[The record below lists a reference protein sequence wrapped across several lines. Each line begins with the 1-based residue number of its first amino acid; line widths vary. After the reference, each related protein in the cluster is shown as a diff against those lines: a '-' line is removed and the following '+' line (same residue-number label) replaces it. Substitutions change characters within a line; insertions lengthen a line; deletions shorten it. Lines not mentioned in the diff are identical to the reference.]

1 MTSELDY
8 MAAEKAARILQT
20 AGFEAYIVG
29 GAVRDLLLDFEP
41 KDYDLVTNASPQ
53 ELIAIEQFENPKHTD
68 PAQAYGVTRTKIKI
82 QDQLRPIEITT
93 YRKDISAHLGR
104 SQTKVE
110 FKYLE
115 DDVMR
120 RDFTINALALDPIN
134 DFLIDLPRGLEDLDK
149 KTVRFIGDPQIRIYE
164 DPLRIVR
171 AIRIKNRLG
180 FKYDKQTF
188 EAIMSS
194 VANGEVQKIA
204 TDRLRIELTRMLI
217 DPNRNEALQ
226 DLDLFGVLDV
236 VLPELVAGKE
246 TPQPEHYHS
255 EGDVYRHSILSVNY
269 LPDKVTPRLAWAT
282 LLHDIGKPPT
292 YKPAEVTGDR
302 IRFDRHFAEGAKIT
316 QKILKRLNFSNKLID
331 DIHWMIHYHLSIA
344 YLPEMRPGRAKTF
357 MSHPA
362 FEDLLELHRADA
374 HAAWSK
380 TPSGEIDTTTPDLS
394 HIEEMYNIYK
404 KKRSEKQPDLKKD
417 LGVDGHWLIKNYPD
431 LPKEKLSDVLD
442 ELRQLFAEN
451 KISNHDQ
458 AVEITNQLT
467 EELSN

>member
-1 MTSELDY
+1 MTLDLDY
-8 MAAEKAARILQT
+8 RAAVSAAGILQM

-29 GAVRDLLLDFEP
+29 GAVRDILLDFEP
-41 KDYDLVTNASPQ
+41 KDYDLVTNASPD
-53 ELIAIEQFENPKHTD
+53 ELIAIEQFQNPKHTD
-68 PAQAYGVTRTKIKI
+68 PAQAYGVTRTKIEIEGK
-82 QDQLRPIEITT
+82 LMPIEITT
-93 YRKDISAHLGR
+93 YRKDIGAHLGR

-120 RDFTINALALDPIN
+120 RDFTINALAYDPIN
-134 DFLIDLPRGLEDLDK
+134 DFLVDLPRGLEDLEA
-149 KTVRFIGDPQIRIYE
+149 KTVRFIGDPQTRIYE

-194 VANGEVQKIA
+194 VANGEIEKIA
-204 TDRLRIELTRMLI
+204 TDRLRHELTRMLL

-226 DLDLFGVLDV
+226 DLDLFGVLDI
-236 VLPELVAGKE
+236 VLPELVAGKD
-246 TPQPEHYHS
+246 TPQPEHFHS

-269 LPDKVTPRLAWAT
+269 LPDNVSARLVWAT
-282 LLHDIGKPPT
+282 LLHDIGKTPT
-292 YKPAEVTGDR
+292 YQPAEITGDR
-302 IRFDRHFAEGAKIT
+302 IRFDRHFAEGAEIT
-316 QKILKRLNFSNKLID
+316 RKILKRLNFSNKMIEH
-331 DIHWMIHYHLSIA
+331 ISWMIHYHLTIA

-380 TPSGEIDTTTPDLS
+380 TPNGKVDTKAPNLS
-394 HIEEMYNIYK
+394 HIEKIYNLYK
-404 KKRSEKQPDLKKD
+404 NERSEKQPDLKKD
-417 LGVDGHWLIKNYPD
+417 LGIDGHWLMKNYPS
-431 LPKEKLSDVLD
+431 LPKENLSSILD

-451 KISNHDQ
+451 KIANHDQ
-458 AVEITNQLT
+458 AVEITNRLIK
-467 EELSN
+467 ELSN